1 MLSQS
6 LVVSDFSFR
15 PDQKLLQSEEFKRVF
30 DQPDCKVGTPIFLL
44 LARSNG
50 LGRPRIGLVVGK
62 KNARL
67 AVSRNRI
74 KRQVRESFRLWQ
86 HRLPSADIIFLAR
99 RGADQLPCP
108 EFRQQLENAWSRMRK
123 RMATG
128 EPAQCVS

>member
-15 PDQKLLQSEEFKRVF
+15 PDQKLLQSGEFKRVF
-30 DQPDCKVGTPIFLL
+30 DQADCKVGTPVFLM

-50 LGRPRIGLVVGK
+50 LDHPRIGLVVGK

-86 HRLPSADIIFLAR
+86 HRLPSVDIIFLAR
-99 RGADQLPCP
+99 KGADQLPCP
-108 EFRQQLENAWSRMRK
+108 EFRQQLEKAWGRLLK
-123 RMATG
+123 RAAAG
-128 EPAQCVS
+128 DKVACAG